1 MLARIAAYRKTLA
14 ARAAPMHVREAK
26 SLDAELRV
34 VHHLETL
41 SSVLQV
47 WHGVR
52 IPDPNRP
59 RGAGEVDVVGLT
71 PWGLVA
77 MECKNWAGDVVME
90 DGDLVQVRRR
100 ARGKTPSVLPRLLK
114 KTTQA
119 KRMALSL
126 YNDPAFEIVEGVV
139 FPNPATRLSD
149 ECKEHP
155 RIVNLDG
162 LEAFIKQ
169 AFAKHDLLSDDQLAQ
184 YADFVDR
191 CGHWDVITFDG
202 GRIDNGDFNDVLLPL
217 GWNRS
222 ELKSV
227 KIELRGGFISTF
239 FRGLRLN
246 ITTTAWSGEQA
257 SEIIDAGDL
266 SVTHTMPWG
275 PSGIDGNGKHP
286 LAHLQTIAF
295 GSQIPFTE
303 AAAALAVNPAE
314 PRIEEGSTT
323 LNEAAANRPEADSM
337 LALYERFQPGDAV
350 TGTVLKHL
358 KDDSGVTYAL
368 LVELVARKVRG
379 IIYMDQFDDVNPVF
393 FDAFYGPEKPVD
405 VVIHSNDFNGRI
417 KLKR

>member
-1 MLARIAAYRKTLA
+1 
-14 ARAAPMHVREAK
+14 
-26 SLDAELRV
+26 
-34 VHHLETL
+34 
-41 SSVLQV
+41 
-47 WHGVR
+47 
-52 IPDPNRP
+52 
-59 RGAGEVDVVGLT
+59 
-71 PWGLVA
+71 
-77 MECKNWAGDVVME
+77 
-90 DGDLVQVRRR
+90 
-100 ARGKTPSVLPRLLK
+100 
-114 KTTQA
+114 
-119 KRMALSL
+119 
-126 YNDPAFEIVEGVV
+126 
-139 FPNPATRLSD
+139 
-149 ECKEHP
+149 
-155 RIVNLDG
+155 
-162 LEAFIKQ
+162 
-169 AFAKHDLLSDDQLAQ
+169 
-184 YADFVDR
+184 
-191 CGHWDVITFDG
+191 
-202 GRIDNGDFNDVLLPL
+202 
-217 GWNRS
+217 
-222 ELKSV
+222 
-227 KIELRGGFISTF
+227 
-239 FRGLRLN
+239 
-246 ITTTAWSGEQA
+246 
-257 SEIIDAGDL
+257 
-266 SVTHTMPWG
+266 MPWG